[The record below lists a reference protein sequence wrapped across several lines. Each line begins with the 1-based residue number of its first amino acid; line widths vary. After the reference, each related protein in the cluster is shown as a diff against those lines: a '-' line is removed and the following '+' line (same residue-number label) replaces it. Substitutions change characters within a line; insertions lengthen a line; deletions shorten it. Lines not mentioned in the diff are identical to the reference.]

1 LLPIPFLTK
10 AEARGEL
17 APDLPKNSFWI
28 GGIGELHPN
37 KNWSSIIQAMTSL
50 PDKAQLLIIG
60 EGEERIYLER
70 QIKSLG
76 FQNRV
81 HLLGYIDG
89 AKYLKA
95 FDIFVLPSLKEGLP
109 YVLLEAGLAE
119 LPVVVSD
126 LPGNHDIIDTG
137 ETGFLVEPTPK
148 LLSTTIEMLI
158 RDEGMGRR
166 LAHNLHASVTK
177 NFSIE
182 EMFEETMTL
191 YKK

>member
-1 LLPIPFLTK
+1 
-10 AEARGEL
+10 
-17 APDLPKNSFWI
+17 
-28 GGIGELHPN
+28 
-37 KNWSSIIQAMTSL
+37 
-50 PDKAQLLIIG
+50 
-60 EGEERIYLER
+60 
-70 QIKSLG
+70 
-76 FQNRV
+76 
-81 HLLGYIDG
+81 
-89 AKYLKA
+89 
-95 FDIFVLPSLKEGLP
+95 LP